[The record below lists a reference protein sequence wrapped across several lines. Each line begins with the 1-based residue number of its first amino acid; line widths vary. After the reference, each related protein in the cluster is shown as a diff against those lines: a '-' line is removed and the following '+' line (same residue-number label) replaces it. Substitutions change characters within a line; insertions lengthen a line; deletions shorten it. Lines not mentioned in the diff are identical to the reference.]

1 MIKNYLAKNST
12 KFKSQS
18 GNLEAGLEPRT
29 IDSLDSKKFENQSKG
44 FFSLIEKENIFM
56 ISYFYFRKMNK

>member
-1 MIKNYLAKNST
+1 MIKNYLAKKST

-44 FFSLIEKENIFM
+44 FFFSHRERE
-56 ISYFYFRKMNK
+56 YFYDLIFLFGR